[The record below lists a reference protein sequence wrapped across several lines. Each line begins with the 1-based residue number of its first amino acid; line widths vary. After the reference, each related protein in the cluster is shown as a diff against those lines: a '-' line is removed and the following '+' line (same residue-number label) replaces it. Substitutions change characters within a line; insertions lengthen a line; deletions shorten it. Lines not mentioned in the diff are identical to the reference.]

1 MASGRLVAGPLESE
15 PTWPDAGSR
24 RVLLLGDA
32 SSRIERRLLQAWVT
46 RTRPDPGSN
55 GGAGDEWIEIPPSR
69 RRRRRRR
76 RSIDPRLE
84 AALASD
90 DDPLL
95 APIRV
100 VWLPGL
106 VNGERQA
113 RLSDLLKLGDPR
125 DPGSLRQLWV
135 LAFRRDRC
143 RIVAGEPAPASDLRK
158 RWRDAGGTDTGQ
170 TGGLAEYVARRA
182 ALALERAERVLRGA
196 RYKVPRLVH
205 EEILER
211 PSFRGGL
218 RRIAAE
224 EGIPLPRATK
234 TAHRYLREIAAAH
247 SPFVIDLLSNWIR
260 WIYTRSYGEELQ
272 YDREKLAGIAKL
284 SQLHPVVFLPS
295 HKSNL
300 DHLVLQYM
308 LYEHGLP
315 PNHTAGGINM
325 NFFPMG
331 ALFRRSGIFFIRR
344 TFKDN
349 EIYKHVLRSYV
360 DYLIEKRFNLE
371 WYIEGGRSR
380 SGKLLPPR
388 FGILAYVVDAFRR
401 GKSEDV
407 HLIPVSIAYDLNQE
421 VGSYTS
427 EARGGVKRAE
437 SFSWFLSFLHG
448 LARRSG
454 DIHIR
459 FGEPLSLR
467 AALGP
472 PDPGASPDPDEQSL
486 ELQKLAFEVSVRINQ
501 VTPIT
506 PTSLVTLA
514 LLGWGDRAVT
524 VREVTVSLV
533 NLLNTVE
540 DRKRPATTALEP
552 LRTDEGVRSLLDALV
567 EHGLVSCYD
576 EGPEAVYVISS
587 REVELDA
594 AYYRNTV
601 IHFFVNSAI
610 CELSLLRIAE
620 TRNGGDRDP
629 VEALIEETMRLRDLF
644 KFEFFFADKE
654 AFRQEIRD
662 ELQYLDPQ
670 WEEQLRSGADA
681 IHAMVQR
688 MRPFSA
694 HRSLLPFLEGYRVV
708 AENLTRWDPN
718 VDFDESRFLNECL
731 ALGKQLLLQRRIRSG
746 SSVSKVLF
754 QTALKLATNRALA
767 DASAP
772 ALAERREEFA
782 VEIRDALRRAEAIAA
797 LAASRRAG
805 LIA

>member
-1 MASGRLVAGPLESE
+1 MASGRLVAGRLESE
-15 PTWPDAGSR
+15 PTWPNAGSR
-24 RVLLLGDA
+24 RVLLLVDA
-32 SSRIERRLLQAWVT
+32 SSRIERRLLKAWQK
-46 RTRPDPGSN
+46 RTRPDPDSN
-55 GGAGDEWIEIPPSR
+55 GRTGDDWIEIPPSR
-69 RRRRRRR
+69 RRRRRRTL
-76 RSIDPRLE
+76 DPHLE
-84 AALASD
+84 AALASN

-100 VWLPGL
+100 AWLPAL

-143 RIVAGEPAPASDLRK
+143 HIVAGEPAPSSDLHQ
-158 RWRDAGGTDTGQ
+158 RWRDRGGVDTAQ
-170 TGGLAEYVARRA
+170 TADFAEYVARQA

-196 RYKVPRLVH
+196 RYKVPRLVR

-211 PSFRGGL
+211 PAFRDGL
-218 RRIAAE
+218 QRVASE
-224 EGIPLPRATK
+224 TGIPLPRATK

-247 SPFVIDLLSNWIR
+247 SPFVIDLVSNWIR
-260 WIYTRSYGEELQ
+260 WSYTRSYGEDLH
-272 YDREKLAGIAKL
+272 YDREQLASIAKL
-284 SQLHPVVFLPS
+284 SQLHPVVFLPT

-308 LYEHGLP
+308 LYEQGLP

-331 ALFRRSGIFFIRR
+331 ALFRRAGVFFIRR
-344 TFKDN
+344 SFKDN
-349 EIYKHVLRSYV
+349 KIYKHVLRSYI

-388 FGILAYVVDAFRR
+388 FGMLAYVVDAFRR
-401 GKSEDV
+401 GRSEDV
-407 HLIPVSIAYDLNQE
+407 YLIPVSIAYDLIQE
-421 VGSYTS
+421 VSSYTS
-427 EARGGVKRAE
+427 EARGGDKRPE
-437 SFSWFLSFLHG
+437 NFGWFLSFLRG
-448 LARRSG
+448 LSRRSG

-467 AALGP
+467 SALGP
-472 PDPGASPDPDEQSL
+472 PDLDASPDPDEQSL
-486 ELQKLAFEVSVRINQ
+486 ELQKIAFEVSVRINQ

-533 NLLNTVE
+533 NLLDTVE
-540 DRKRPATTALEP
+540 ARNRPATMALGP
-552 LRTDEGVRSLLDALV
+552 LRSDEGVRSVLNALV

-576 EGPEAVYVISS
+576 EGPEAVYVID
-587 REVELDA
+587 REAELTA

-610 CELSLLRIAE
+610 CELALLQVAE
-620 TRNGGDRDP
+620 TGSSRDGDP
-629 VEALIEETMRLRDLF
+629 VDALIEETMRLRDLF
-644 KFEFFFADKE
+644 KFEFFFARKQ
-654 AFRQEIRD
+654 AFQHEIRN
-662 ELQYLDPQ
+662 ELRHLDPQ
-670 WEEQLRSGADA
+670 WEEKVRAGGDA
-681 IHAMVQR
+681 IHAMVQH

-694 HRSLLPFLEGYRVV
+694 HRSLLPFLESYRVV
-708 AENLTRWDPN
+708 AENLARCDPD

-731 ALGKQLLLQRRIRSG
+731 ALGKQQLLQRRIHSG

-754 QTALKLATNRALA
+754 QTALKLAKNRALA
-767 DASAP
+767 DTSAP

-782 VEIRDALRRAEAIAA
+782 VEIRSALRHAEAIAA
-797 LAASRRAG
+797 LAARRRAG
-805 LIA
+805 LIS

>member
-1 MASGRLVAGPLESE
+1 M
-15 PTWPDAGSR
+15 
-24 RVLLLGDA
+24 
-32 SSRIERRLLQAWVT
+32 
-46 RTRPDPGSN
+46 RTRPDPDSS
-55 GGAGDEWIEIPPSR
+55 GGAVDGWIEIPSSR
-69 RRRRRRR
+69 RRRRRRTL
-76 RSIDPRLE
+76 DPRL
-84 AALASD
+84 AATLASD

-100 VWLPGL
+100 AWLPAL

-143 RIVAGEPAPASDLRK
+143 HIVAGEPAPASDLRE
-158 RWRDAGGTDTGQ
+158 RWRNAGGVDTGQ
-170 TGGLAEYVARRA
+170 TGGLAEYVARQA

-211 PSFRGGL
+211 PTFQDGL
-218 RRIAAE
+218 QRIASNAR
-224 EGIPLPRATK
+224 IPLPRATK

-260 WIYTRSYGEELQ
+260 WIYTRSYGEDLH
-272 YDREKLAGIAKL
+272 YDREKLADIAKL
-284 SQLHPVVFLPS
+284 SQLHPVVFLPT

-300 DHLVLQYM
+300 DHLVLRYM
-308 LYEHGLP
+308 LYEQGLP

-331 ALFRRSGIFFIRR
+331 ALFRRAGIFFIRR
-344 TFKDN
+344 SFKDN

-388 FGILAYVVDAFRR
+388 FGMLAYVVDAFRR
-401 GKSEDV
+401 GRSEDV
-407 HLIPVSIAYDLNQE
+407 YLIPVSIAYDLIQE
-421 VGSYTS
+421 VSSYTS
-427 EARGGVKRAE
+427 EARGGHKRPE
-437 SFSWFLSFLHG
+437 SFGWFLSFLRG
-448 LARRSG
+448 LSRRSG

-467 AALGP
+467 SALGA
-472 PDPGASPDPDEQSL
+472 PDRDASPDPDEQSL
-486 ELQKLAFEVSVRINQ
+486 ELQKIAFEVSVRINQ

-533 NLLNTVE
+533 NLLDTVE
-540 DRKRPATTALEP
+540 ERKRPATMALGP
-552 LRTDEGVRSLLDALV
+552 LRTDEGVRSVLEALV

-576 EGPEAVYVISS
+576 EGPEAVYVID
-587 REVELDA
+587 RDVELTA

-610 CELSLLRIAE
+610 CELALLQLAE
-620 TRNGGDRDP
+620 TGSFADGDP
-629 VEALIEETMRLRDLF
+629 VEALIEETMRLRDLL
-644 KFEFFFADKE
+644 KFEFFFARKQ
-654 AFRQEIRD
+654 AFQREIRD
-662 ELQYLDPQ
+662 ELEHLDPQ
-670 WEEQLRSGADA
+670 WEEQLRAGADA

-694 HRSLLPFLEGYRVV
+694 HRSLLPFLESYRVV
-708 AENLTRWDPN
+708 AENLTRWDPD
-718 VDFDESRFLNECL
+718 VDFDEARFLNECL
-731 ALGKQLLLQRRIRSG
+731 ALGRQQLLQRRIHSG

-754 QTALKLATNRALA
+754 QTALKLAKNRALA

-772 ALAERREEFA
+772 DLAERREEFA
-782 VEIRDALRRAEAIAA
+782 VEILNALRHAEAIAA
-797 LAASRRAG
+797 LAARRRAG
-805 LIA
+805 LIS

>member
-1 MASGRLVAGPLESE
+1 MASGRLVAGPLENE

-24 RVLLLGDA
+24 RVLLLADA
-32 SSRIERRLLQAWVT
+32 SSGIERRLLKAWAK

-55 GGAGDEWIEIPPSR
+55 GGAGHPWLEIPPSR
-69 RRRRRRR
+69 RRRRRRA
-76 RSIDPRLE
+76 IDPRLE

-100 VWLPGL
+100 AWLPGL

-125 DPGSLRQLWV
+125 DPGRLRQLWV
-135 LAFRRDRC
+135 LAVHRDRC
-143 RIVAGEPAPASDLRK
+143 RIVAGKPAPTSELRK
-158 RWRDAGGTDTGQ
+158 RWRDAGGADSGQ
-170 TGGLAEYVARRA
+170 TGGLAEYVARQA

-211 PSFRGGL
+211 PAFRGGL
-218 RRIAAE
+218 QRIASE

-260 WIYTRSYGEELQ
+260 WIYTRSYREDLQ

-284 SQLHPVVFLPS
+284 AQLHPVVFLPS

-349 EIYKHVLRSYV
+349 EIYKHVLRSYI

-388 FGILAYVVDAFRR
+388 FGMLAYVVDAFRR
-401 GKSEDV
+401 GRSEDV
-407 HLIPVSIAYDLNQE
+407 YLIPVSIAYDLIQE

-437 SFSWFLSFLHG
+437 NFGWFLSFLRG
-448 LARRSG
+448 LSRRSG

-467 AALGP
+467 RALGS
-472 PDPGASPDPDEQSL
+472 PDPDAIPDPDEQSL

-501 VTPIT
+501 ATPIT

-540 DRKRPATTALEP
+540 ERKHPATTALGP
-552 LRTDEGVRSLLDALV
+552 LRTDEGVRNLLDALV

-576 EGPEAVYVISS
+576 EGPEAVYVIS
-587 REVELDA
+587 REDELTA

-610 CELSLLRIAE
+610 CELALLRIAE
-620 TRNGGDRDP
+620 IGNGGSRDP
-629 VEALIEETMRLRDLF
+629 VEALIDETMRLRDLF
-644 KFEFFFADKE
+644 KFEFFFAEKE

-662 ELQYLDPQ
+662 ELQHLDPQ
-670 WEEQLRSGADA
+670 WEEQLRAGADA
-681 IHAMVQR
+681 IRAMVQG

-694 HRSLLPFLEGYRVV
+694 HRSLLPFLESYRVV
-708 AENLTRWDPN
+708 AENLTRWDPD
-718 VDFDESRFLNECL
+718 VDFDESRFLDECL
-731 ALGKQLLLQRRIRSG
+731 ALGKQQLLQRRIHSG

-754 QTALKLATNRALA
+754 QTALKLAKNRALA

-782 VEIRDALRRAEAIAA
+782 VEIRKALRHAEAIAA

-805 LIA
+805 LIS